1 MGLPGSRST
10 AWSLLAHFS
19 LDSHFHPKTVGE
31 TPRKDASSPGRRGT
45 GSRFTDEPLPQEARW
60 RGALAAAAAAE
71 PARGPA
77 RARPPP
83 GPGALPPSAAP
94 RCSYGASP
102 PPISRLRDTSQQEPA
117 PPEGFGELPKK
128 PGRRGEGRPRLGL
141 RGGKRAGESWREPE
155 RGCTLRRSF
164 PFESSGVVSGF

>member
-1 MGLPGSRST
+1 MGLPGSRSA
-10 AWSLLAHFS
+10 AWSLLAHFR
-19 LDSHFHPKTVGE
+19 LDSHFHPRQWGKS
-31 TPRKDASSPGRRGT
+31 PRKDACSPGRRGA

-83 GPGALPPSAAP
+83 GPGALPPSALP
-94 RCSYGASP
+94 RRSYGVSP
-102 PPISRLRDTSQQEPA
+102 PLITRLRGTSQQEPA

-128 PGRRGEGRPRLGL
+128 PGRRSEGRPRLGL
-141 RGGKRAGESWREPE
+141 RGGRELERAGESR
-155 RGCTLRRSF
+155 RGVALHA
-164 PFESSGVVSGF
+164 EVSLLNRLEFS